1 MVKETKIKT
10 KKEETKAVAKVPR
23 KKRETIL
30 REPFVAEKIKVKQEI
45 KKTAKKEAIKPEAK
59 KVGRGAKKE
68 IGKLAK
74 KAVVKKLV
82 ETVKAKGATAQKKS
96 VSAKKKS
103 VQGKNERAKSK
114 GAEKIEIREG
124 IVYEEVRTEDR
135 EISMADGKEIVA
147 DEVEEIKDESVGSPD
162 EKIEE
167 DLAEAIDAKGE
178 EEKTFIKWTGKNF
191 VRPEGQTFFYEV
203 SLVASV
209 VVILWSLIDRSWLS
223 ALTFLSLVVMIVV
236 ELKDVPKDV
245 EYEISID
252 GILIDG
258 KLYKFDDIRSF
269 GFTKREGVDIVKLQ
283 LHNSIFPTRELHLA
297 EWQDLVYIETLLAYF
312 LPKEEPEDT
321 LFSFRKRGKKERD
334 MTEEELINQKVDEY
348 LNPPHR

>member
-1 MVKETKIKT
+1 MAKETKIKT
-10 KKEETKAVAKVPR
+10 KKDETKAIVPGPR
-23 KKRETIL
+23 KKRATVL
-30 REPFVAEKIKVKQEI
+30 RESIVAEQTKAKQEI
-45 KKTAKKEAIKPEAK
+45 EKTIKKEAFKSEAK
-59 KVGRGAKKE
+59 KVGRGLKKE
-68 IGKLAK
+68 IGKVTK
-74 KAVVKKLV
+74 KAVVKKPV
-82 ETVKAKGATAQKKS
+82 ETMEAKGATAQKKS
-96 VSAKKKS
+96 ASGKKKS

-114 GAEKIEIREG
+114 GEKRIEIREG
-124 IVYEEVRTEDR
+124 IVYEEVRTEGK
-135 EISMADGKEIVA
+135 EVPMADGEKKVA
-147 DEVEEIKDESVGSPD
+147 DEVEEIKDESVGLPD
-162 EKIEE
+162 EKIED
-167 DLAEAIDAKGE
+167 DLAEAIGAADE

-191 VRPEGQTFFYEV
+191 LRPEGQTFFYEV
-203 SLVASV
+203 SLVASI

-223 ALTFLSLVVMIVV
+223 ALTFLSLAVMIVV

-269 GFTKREGVDIVKLQ
+269 GFTKKEGVDIVKLQ

-297 EWQDLVYIETLLAYF
+297 EGQDLVYIETLLAYF

-321 LFSFRKRGKKERD
+321 LFNFRKRGKKERD

-348 LNPPHR
+348 LNPHHR